1 MSILVDIC
9 GDEGNKYLNT
19 GSSKQC
25 LEKATVSYALAKG
38 NFTFADLAAFKSKTA
53 WDTARENK
61 DIVVLYSV
69 EQLENANAES
79 TYYESR
85 TLKAE
90 TKAARKGKIF
100 THHLGL
106 CSHGALKSYENSGY
120 NRVFE
125 ITEDGH
131 VKGVR
136 NDDGTIKG
144 QLLSSFIV
152 GIREDAT
159 LETVPTTKVELT
171 FKDFNEFEQN
181 GVITTPGFSITDYE
195 GIYPLYFSLVSA
207 SASEIKVKA
216 TAGCEGLEVK
226 NLALADFTLLDAS
239 GAAQAISGVT
249 NTDNEYTLTGS
260 FANGVLKTA
269 VITKGTVVY
278 EGEELSITV

>member
-9 GDEGNKYLNT
+9 GDEGNNYLNT

-38 NFTFADLAAFKSKTA
+38 NFTFDDLAAFKSKSA

-61 DIVVLYSV
+61 DIVVLFSV
-69 EQLENANAES
+69 EQLENANAEA
-79 TYYESR
+79 TYFESR
-85 TLKAE
+85 TLKIE

-131 VKGVR
+131 VTGVR

-159 LETVPTTKVELT
+159 LEAVPTTKAELT
-171 FKDFNEFEQN
+171 YKDFNEFEQN
-181 GVITTPGFSITDYE
+181 GVITTPDFSITDYE

-207 SASEIKVKA
+207 SASEIIVRA

-226 NLALADFTLLDAS
+226 NLELADFTLLDAS
-239 GAAQAISGVT
+239 GEAQTIDAVT
-249 NTDNEYTLTGS
+249 NSDNEYTLSGTFVTG
-260 FANGVLKTA
+260 VMKTA
-269 VITKGTVVY
+269 VITKGSIVY
-278 EGEELSITV
+278 EGEELSISI